1 MTYRLN
7 SVDDVKAL
15 YSLCFKYK
23 DELSFDVK
31 CGSRTIDGLSIL
43 GLTMLMGNTVVVTAI
58 GDESKVQNF
67 YDKLEHSC

>member
-67 YDKLEHSC
+67 YDKLEEL